1 MSSCFAHC
9 GIHTPAIDVQQIT
22 EDMVEPD
29 ADIIAELMDSSA
41 TLRLSYGYSNLLN
54 YSGENTVTFCTDG
67 G

>member
-29 ADIIAELMDSSA
+29 ADIIAELMEQVHQ
-41 TLRLSYGYSNLLN
+41 LRYDYPVVF
-54 YSGENTVTFCTDG
+54 EIF
-67 G
+67 

>member
-1 MSSCFAHC
+1 MANCFAHC
-9 GIHTPAIDVQQIT
+9 GIRKPAVDAPQIT
-22 EDMVEPD
+22 EEIVEPD